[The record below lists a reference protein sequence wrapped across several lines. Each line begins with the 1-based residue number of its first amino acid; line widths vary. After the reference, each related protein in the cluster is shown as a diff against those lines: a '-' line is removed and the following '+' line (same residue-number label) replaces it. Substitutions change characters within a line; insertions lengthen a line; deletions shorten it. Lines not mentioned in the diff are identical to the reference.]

1 MARKGTHYRKGRSR
15 GAVLLCCLACAAAV
29 CAAAWLLWTWAGE
42 SVPASAGAAPESAA
56 ETASSQTAA
65 SSLPETA
72 SQAASSREEVSEP
85 EPEPVVTTARV
96 SASGDNLIH
105 DGIYLQA
112 QKRAAAAGE
121 DGYDFAAL
129 YEHVAPIFADYDLNL
144 INVET
149 LVSDELAPS
158 SYPRFC
164 SPGDVAR
171 ELYRIGM
178 RGFFLANNHIYDKG
192 AEGIGSTLRFWDAM
206 PGDCVTSGLLRAE
219 ETAWSVPVVE
229 RNGIRFALL
238 AFTESTNG
246 LQTPAGSAARVVLT
260 SEEDTVRA
268 QVEQAAREADVVIVS
283 AHWGTENT
291 HTVSDSQRAFAQK
304 LADWGAD
311 IVIGTH
317 PHVVQPIE
325 TVTAADGRS
334 VPVAYSLGNFVSA
347 QDRLDNLVGI
357 VLGFEAVKTV
367 QPDGTAETAI
377 QNLSAT
383 PVVMHY
389 DRWFANMRLYL
400 LSDYTDEL
408 AAAHGIGTMSVSY
421 VKSMLA
427 ENLDAQVWQ
436 DGRP

>member
-1 MARKGTHYRKGRSR
+1 M
-15 GAVLLCCLACAAAV
+15 
-29 CAAAWLLWTWAGE
+29 
-42 SVPASAGAAPESAA
+42 
-56 ETASSQTAA
+56 
-65 SSLPETA
+65 
-72 SQAASSREEVSEP
+72 
-85 EPEPVVTTARV
+85 
-96 SASGDNLIH
+96 
-105 DGIYLQA
+105 
-112 QKRAAAAGE
+112 
-121 DGYDFAAL
+121 
-129 YEHVAPIFADYDLNL
+129 
-144 INVET
+144 
-149 LVSDELAPS
+149 
-158 SYPRFC
+158 
-164 SPGDVAR
+164 
-171 ELYRIGM
+171 
-178 RGFFLANNHIYDKG
+178 
-192 AEGIGSTLRFWDAM
+192 
-206 PGDCVTSGLLRAE
+206 
-219 ETAWSVPVVE
+219 
-229 RNGIRFALL
+229 
-238 AFTESTNG
+238 
-246 LQTPAGSAARVVLT
+246 
-260 SEEDTVRA
+260 
-268 QVEQAAREADVVIVS
+268 
-283 AHWGTENT
+283 
-291 HTVSDSQRAFAQK
+291 
-304 LADWGAD
+304 
-311 IVIGTH
+311 IGTH